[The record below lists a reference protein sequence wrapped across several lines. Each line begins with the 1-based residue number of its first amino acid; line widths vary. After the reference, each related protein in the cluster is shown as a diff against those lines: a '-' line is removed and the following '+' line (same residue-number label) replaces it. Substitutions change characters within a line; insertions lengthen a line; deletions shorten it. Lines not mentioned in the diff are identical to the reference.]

1 MEKYEVGSWTKLHSF
16 LAFLSFRKGFPPFRS
31 SPPFPSNSVTALEK
45 WPYQLQH
52 SCCSWLRDKLI
63 TQFGDNISLD
73 RKIPYWSI
81 QSSMF
86 FSRQAESSLTRRNCE
101 LTHSSYL
108 LPFFFTRARFPD
120 KKFTPK
126 SAWIKTKWISRQN
139 SINHALH
146 QTHIFFVKLQT
157 ECKTTQQLH

>member
-1 MEKYEVGSWTKLHSF
+1 MEKYEAGKLHSF
-16 LAFLSFRKGFPPFRS
+16 LAVLSFRKGFPLFRS
-31 SPPFPSNSVTALEK
+31 TPTFPCNSVTALEK

-81 QSSMF
+81 QSSIF

-101 LTHSSYL
+101 LMHTSYL
-108 LPFFFTRARFPD
+108 SPFFLHRQDFRIRNLHPKARE
-120 KKFTPK
+120 
-126 SAWIKTKWISRQN
+126 SRQN
-139 SINHALH
+139 GFRVKIAKIMLCTKHTFFCKA
-146 QTHIFFVKLQT
+146 THWV
-157 ECKTTQQLH
+157 